1 MEMYV
6 IQVRSG
12 YEFSVCQELRNQ
24 GFYAVLPIRQEFI
37 RHCGQWKIHEKI
49 VLTQYVFSR
58 LELTEKIYYQI
69 KKINGVVRF
78 LGFERG
84 FPQPLNHAEQRYIE
98 WLWNGGNPVEPSKIY
113 VTPSGDKMIMSGIL
127 RKYSGNEI
135 EYNLRQRKANI
146 FIEIAGHKH
155 KVVLPVICI

>member
-24 GFYAVLPIRQEFI
+24 GFDAVLPIRQEFI
-37 RHCGQWKIHEKI
+37 RHGGQWKIHEKI
-49 VLTQYVFSR
+49 VFTQYVFIR
-58 LELTEKIYYQI
+58 LKLTEESYYRI
-69 KKINGVVRF
+69 KKIDGVVRF
-78 LGFERG
+78 LGFEHG
-84 FPQPLNHAEQRYIE
+84 FPQPLNYAERSYIE
-98 WLWNGGNPVEPSKIY
+98 WLWNFGNPVKPSKIY

-146 FIEIAGHKH
+146 FIEIAGRKH
-155 KVVLPVICI
+155 KVVLPVIRI